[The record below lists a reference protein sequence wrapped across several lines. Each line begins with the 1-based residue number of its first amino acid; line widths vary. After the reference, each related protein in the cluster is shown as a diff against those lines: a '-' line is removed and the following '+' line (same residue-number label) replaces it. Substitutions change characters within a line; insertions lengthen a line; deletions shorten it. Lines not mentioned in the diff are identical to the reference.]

1 MKTQYDYLIV
11 GAGLFGCS
19 FSQQMTLRGKSC
31 LVLDRRSHVAGNAHC
46 EVIEEIR
53 VHQYG
58 PHIFHTSDAEV
69 WAYVNQFAAFNH
81 FVNAPIAIYQ
91 NEVYNLPFNM
101 NTYAK
106 LWNIQTPRQ
115 AKAII
120 AEQTAEYSNEP
131 PENLEQQAIRMAGRD
146 IYEKLIRGY
155 TEKQWGRPC
164 AKLPPFII
172 RRLPLRFTYDNN
184 YYNDIY
190 QGIPIG
196 GYDEMAWKMLEG
208 SDVLLE
214 TDYADFIKKYPRIAD
229 KTVYSGAIDEFFDYC
244 LGHLEYRTIGLQ
256 HEIIDCD
263 NWQGNAVANYTD
275 QTVPFTRIIEHKH
288 FEFGTQPKTVISREY
303 PCEWKPGME
312 SCYPIRDEKNMDLYR
327 QYAVLAKATPGVIFG
342 GRLGTFQYEDMDK
355 IIRTALDTAKAEMAM
370 GVL

>member
-1 MKTQYDYLIV
+1 MRTQYDYLIV
-11 GAGLFGCS
+11 GAGFFGCS
-19 FSQQMTLRGKSC
+19 FSQQMTARGKSC

-46 EVIEEIR
+46 EEIEAIR

-69 WAYVNQFAAFNH
+69 WAYVNQYATFNH

-91 NEVYNLPFNM
+91 DEVYNLPFNM
-101 NTYAK
+101 NTFAK

-120 AEQTAEYSNEP
+120 AEQTAEYTAETP
-131 PENLEQQAIRMAGRD
+131 VNLEQQAIRLVGRD
-146 IYEKLIRGY
+146 IYEKLILGY

-164 AKLPPFII
+164 TMLPPSII

-184 YYNDIY
+184 YFNDTY

-196 GYDEMAWKMLEG
+196 GYDEMAWKMLTG
-208 SDVLLE
+208 ADVLLG
-214 TDYADFIKKYPRIAD
+214 TDYADFIKKHPHIAM
-229 KTVYSGAIDEFFDYC
+229 KTIYSGAIDEFFGFR
-244 LGHLEYRTIGLQ
+244 LGHLEYRTIKLK
-256 HEIIDCD
+256 HEIMDCD
-263 NWQGNAVANYTD
+263 NWQGNAVVNYTD
-275 QTVPFTRIIEHKH
+275 QTMPFTRIIEHKH

-312 SCYPIRDEKNMDLYR
+312 PYYPIRDEKNVGLYR
-327 QYAVLAKATPGVIFG
+327 QYAALAKETPSVIFG
-342 GRLGTFQYEDMDK
+342 GRLGTFQYDDMDK
-355 IIRTALDTAKAEMAM
+355 VIRIALDTAKTEMVT
-370 GVL
+370 GES